1 MAEDLVLR
9 PFAEGKSLKHVLIFL
24 FMANWLIIGGILLSA
39 FVAKQIKEM
48 SDVRSLERMAP
59 EERIVVFERRN
70 FYDNH
75 A

>member
-1 MAEDLVLR
+1 
-9 PFAEGKSLKHVLIFL
+9 
-24 FMANWLIIGGILLSA
+24 MANWLIIGGILLSA